1 MASRRC
7 CARAASTP
15 HVVFRSDESGAVQRM
30 VAAGIG
36 SALLPRLAIDASIG
50 GVVALDASRRVPAR
64 AIGLAWHR
72 DARLSETMQ
81 DFIAAVRE
89 RCDEL
94 AQTLLAVRSP
104 DRAGLLQRCHSKE
117 RAEGAVMRVG
127 MLTGGGDCP
136 GLNAVI
142 RAATRRLVDGGA
154 EPVGVMR
161 GWRGMIDG
169 LFRPLDLEAVSGI
182 LPRGGTILRTSRTN
196 PFSVEGG
203 VEAVRKSFE
212 QLDGLIAIG
221 GEDTLGVA
229 ARLHMEHGLPVVG
242 VPKTIDN
249 DLAATDQTFGFDTA
263 VSIAT
268 DAIDRLHT
276 TAESHDRVMVVEV
289 MGRHAGWLAVA
300 SGIAGGAD
308 VVLIPEFPLTVERC
322 ADLIRRRHTRDK
334 DFSIV
339 VVSEGWPLT
348 RDAGVDELSTPT
360 GERDAFGHLRLGGVG
375 QRLAELLEQ
384 HHRLRDARDD
394 ARPPPARRHADRLR
408 PHPRHALRPAR
419 RRARAERAVRPD
431 DGAARHGRHSGAA
444 RRGRQGA
451 AHGAALVL
459 RARRGVLRL
468 SWSCG
473 RRSRPARA

>member
-1 MASRRC
+1 
-7 CARAASTP
+7 
-15 HVVFRSDESGAVQRM
+15 
-30 VAAGIG
+30 
-36 SALLPRLAIDASIG
+36 
-50 GVVALDASRRVPAR
+50 
-64 AIGLAWHR
+64 
-72 DARLSETMQ
+72 
-81 DFIAAVRE
+81 
-89 RCDEL
+89 
-94 AQTLLAVRSP
+94 
-104 DRAGLLQRCHSKE
+104 
-117 RAEGAVMRVG
+117 MRVG

-154 EPVGVMR
+154 EPVGVLR

-196 PFSVEGG
+196 PFSEEGG
-203 VEAVRKSFE
+203 VEAVRRSFE

-229 ARLHMEHGLPVVG
+229 ARLHGEYGLPVVG

-263 VSIAT
+263 VSIASE
-268 DAIDRLHT
+268 AIDRLHT
-276 TAESHDRVMVVEV
+276 TAESHDRVIVVEV

-322 ADLIRRRHTRDK
+322 AELIRQRHARDK

-348 RDAGVDELSTPT
+348 REEGAEELSTPT
-360 GERDAFGHLRLGGVG
+360 GR
-375 QRLAELLEQ
+375 
-384 HHRLRDARDD
+384 
-394 ARPPPARRHADRLR
+394 ARRVRARAPGRRR
-408 PHPRHALRPAR
+408 PAAR
-419 RRARAERAVRPD
+419 RRCSSSITGFETRVTTLGHLQRGGTPTAYDRILATRYGLLAADLALEQRFGLMTALRGTEVVAAPLDEAVKELRTVPREYYALAEAFF
-431 DGAARHGRHSGAA
+431 G
-444 RRGRQGA
+444 
-451 AHGAALVL
+451 
-459 RARRGVLRL
+459 
-468 SWSCG
+468 
-473 RRSRPARA
+473 